1 MQYLSSWLVLVG
13 WLGSTA
19 LASTVH
25 NSSFS
30 PDYILRVTSV
40 ALPIACESRQSVV
53 VNGTSPGP
61 TLNLTA
67 GVVTWVRVYNDMMD
81 QNLTMASPNAIVPS
95 AQA

>member
-1 MQYLSSWLVLVG
+1 MLLVG
-13 WLGSTA
+13 WLGTTA
-19 LASTVH
+19 LAASTVH

-40 ALPIACESRQSVV
+40 ALPMACESRQSVV

-67 GVVTWVRVYNDMMD
+67 GVVTWVRVYNDMTD
-81 QNLTMASPNAIVPS
+81 QNLTMAS
-95 AQA
+95 